1 MKRFNKK
8 TIVIAAIVLVVLI
21 GLAVVLFG
29 GKPAAE
35 KKKED
40 IAPKPA
46 LTVTTAQPSQARL
59 PIKMSANGTITA
71 WQEAIIGSESNGLR
85 LIDVRVNVGDTVR
98 KGQVLATFYAAT
110 SQADV
115 LQARASVM
123 EAEANAADA
132 KNNAERARTLE
143 SSGALST
150 QQINQYLTTEQTAKA
165 KADAA
170 RATLSVQELRLT
182 QTQVLAPD
190 DGVISARNATVGAVV
205 GVGTELFKLIRQGR
219 LEWRAEVTSTELG
232 SINTGTTA
240 LITAANGTKVKGKVR
255 MIAPTVDAQ
264 NRSAIVY
271 VDLLPV
277 AAGTSPARAGMFAT
291 GEFDLG
297 MSSAITVPQQS
308 IVIRDGF
315 SYVFRLNADNRVT
328 QIKIDPGR
336 RLTGSI
342 EVVSG
347 ITADAVVVANG
358 AGFLNDGD
366 LVSVVPATA
375 SEPAAASGDANA
387 PAAEQASKPA
397 ISQDAAT
404 VKNASAVPARAAPT
418 AGTPQTTK

>member
-1 MKRFNKK
+1 
-8 TIVIAAIVLVVLI
+8 
-21 GLAVVLFG
+21 
-29 GKPAAE
+29 
-35 KKKED
+35 
-40 IAPKPA
+40 
-46 LTVTTAQPSQARL
+46 
-59 PIKMSANGTITA
+59 
-71 WQEAIIGSESNGLR
+71 
-85 LIDVRVNVGDTVR
+85 
-98 KGQVLATFYAAT
+98 
-110 SQADV
+110 
-115 LQARASVM
+115 M

-232 SINTGTTA
+232 NIATGTAA
-240 LITAANGTKVKGKVR
+240 LITAANGSKVKGKVR

-271 VDLLPV
+271 VDLSPA

-297 MSSAITVPQQS
+297 MSSALTVPQQA

-315 SYVFRLNADNRVT
+315 SYVFRLNTDNRVT
-328 QIKIDPGR
+328 QIKVQPGR

-366 LVSVVPATA
+366 LVNVVPAK
-375 SEPAAASGDANA
+375 AAESVATSTA
-387 PAAEQASKPA
+387 PAAVAGGKSA
-397 ISQDAAT
+397 IPQNAAT
-404 VKNASAVPARAAPT
+404 VKKASAAPARAAPTAPT

>member
-1 MKRFNKK
+1 MKRFKTK

-21 GLAVVLFG
+21 AIIVVLFG
-29 GKPAAE
+29 GKPAVE

-40 IAPKPA
+40 TAPKPA

-59 PIKMSANGTITA
+59 PIKMTANGTITA

-85 LIDVRVNVGDTVR
+85 LTDVRVNVGDTVR
-98 KGQVLATFYAAT
+98 KGQVLATFFAAT
-110 SQADV
+110 TQADV

-232 SINTGTTA
+232 NIATGTAA
-240 LITAANGTKVKGKVR
+240 LITAANGSKVKGKVR

-271 VDLLPV
+271 VDLSPA

-297 MSSAITVPQQS
+297 MSSALTVPQQA

-315 SYVFRLNADNRVT
+315 SYVFRLNTDNRVT
-328 QIKIDPGR
+328 QIKVQPGR

-366 LVSVVPATA
+366 LVNVVPATA
-375 SEPAAASGDANA
+375 
-387 PAAEQASKPA
+387 AESV
-397 ISQDAAT
+397 AT
-404 VKNASAVPARAAPT
+404 STAPT